1 MIKEAFLTR
10 AASLVRAP
18 LQYPRV
24 RLIMFVALVAL
35 AVIYPTWSSYY
46 GLTVVRDGLVLGM
59 LALSLGFLWGKAGLP
74 SFGHGAFFGLGGY
87 TYGLATQHL
96 DPAFGPIVG
105 VAGAIA
111 VGALAGLLL
120 GIFLLR
126 AGVRGALFLI
136 VTVALTQISHQVAI
150 SWSSVTGGDG
160 GLIGIPP
167 LGFDVFGHNFVL
179 FDIIGQYYFVLATAV
194 VLFGALWWVC
204 RGRYGRLLAA
214 IASDERRAETLGINA
229 PYLLTSALTVSTA
242 IAALAGALYVSMA
255 GFMVPDL
262 IGLLLS
268 VEVVMWVLV
277 GSRGSLVGPFI
288 GTFVVWRLSQE
299 ISSFEPR
306 LWPLF
311 IGAFFVALVFLFP
324 GGLMEIVRKWGP
336 ASSRSFSDRAPP

>member
-1 MIKEAFLTR
+1 MIGGPSVVR
-10 AASLVRAP
+10 AASLFLAP
-18 LQYPRV
+18 LQRPRV
-24 RLIMFVALVAL
+24 RFFTFVALVAL
-35 AVIYPTWSSYY
+35 VAIYPTWSSYY
-46 GLTVVRDGLVLGM
+46 GLTVVRDGLVLGI

-74 SFGHGAFFGLGGY
+74 SFGHAAFFGLGGY

-105 VAGAIA
+105 IVGAVA
-111 VGALAGLLL
+111 VGALVGLVL
-120 GIFLLR
+120 GVFLLR

-136 VTVALTQISHQVAI
+136 VTVALAQISHQVAI

-167 LGFDVFGHNFVL
+167 LGFGILGHEFVL
-179 FDIIGQYYFVLATAV
+179 FGIMGQYYLVLAVAV
-194 VLFGALWWVC
+194 VLFGVLWWVC
-204 RGRYGRLLAA
+204 GRRYGRLLAA

-229 PYLLTSALTVSTA
+229 PLMLTSALTVSTA

-277 GSRGSLVGPFI
+277 GSRGSLIGPFI

-311 IGAFFVALVFLFP
+311 IGAFFVAMVFVFP
-324 GGLMEIVRKWGP
+324 GGLMELVRKLGP
-336 ASSRSFSDRAPP
+336 VSSRSASDRVRP